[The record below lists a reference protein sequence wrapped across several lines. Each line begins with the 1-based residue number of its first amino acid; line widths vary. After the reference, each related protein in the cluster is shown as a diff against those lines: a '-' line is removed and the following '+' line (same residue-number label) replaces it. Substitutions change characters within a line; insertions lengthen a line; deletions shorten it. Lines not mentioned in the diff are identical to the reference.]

1 MYSSLAN
8 DQTSVQQLLIYKLQL
23 TRLKVQKVTVGVR
36 EAKNRESSLE
46 ITLLGIMKKA
56 GKTAIGSY
64 IKTPLLVLPELP
76 E

>member
-1 MYSSLAN
+1 
-8 DQTSVQQLLIYKLQL
+8 
-23 TRLKVQKVTVGVR
+23 LKVQKVTVGVR